1 MRSTRRQS
9 GLSMIGFLFVVIVV
23 LVVVVVGFR
32 VMPAYIEYFS
42 VERALKQSLQEVRDL
57 NSTNELRR
65 QFQKK
70 ADAGYIESVD
80 GRNVEVEKVGNEYY
94 ATIEWTRKL
103 HLVGNASLLLE
114 FQAAAKR

>member
-42 VERALKQSLQEVRDL
+42 VQKALNQTLYEARDL
-57 NSTNELRR
+57 NDSADVRKG
-65 QFQKK
+65 FQRK
-70 ADAGYIESVD
+70 ADAGYIESVTGRDIEITRD
-80 GRNVEVEKVGNEYY
+80 GNAFV

-103 HLVGNASLLLE
+103 PLVANVSLLVE
-114 FQAAAKR
+114 FEAKASR